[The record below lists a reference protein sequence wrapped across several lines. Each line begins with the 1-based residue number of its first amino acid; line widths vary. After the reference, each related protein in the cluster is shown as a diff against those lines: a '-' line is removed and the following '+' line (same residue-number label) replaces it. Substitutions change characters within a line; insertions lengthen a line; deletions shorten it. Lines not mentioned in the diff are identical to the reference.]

1 MSQSKQGM
9 CQDLLKTFEEEEKD
23 KMIQGMCLLFH
34 IGETTK
40 ICRKIKEKM
49 KVFKIEGKTT
59 KVYS

>member
-1 MSQSKQGM
+1 MKVFKIEG
-9 CQDLLKTFEEEEKD
+9 KPTE
-23 KMIQGMCLLFH
+23 
-34 IGETTK
+34 